1 MLVLCA
7 RTVLGAAGGCIPMNK
22 IGGDVWPCGACVV
35 SFDFH
40 LYLERDFSVGHVDHG
55 PFLWSD
61 CVCLSLVFFVPLF
74 GSDADLEMFCSC
86 FISLMFPVLNVMNEC
101 FRAS

>member
-61 CVCLSLVFFVPLF
+61 CVCLLSSLFRYLALMQTWKCFVVV
-74 GSDADLEMFCSC
+74 
-86 FISLMFPVLNVMNEC
+86 SL
-101 FRAS
+101 A